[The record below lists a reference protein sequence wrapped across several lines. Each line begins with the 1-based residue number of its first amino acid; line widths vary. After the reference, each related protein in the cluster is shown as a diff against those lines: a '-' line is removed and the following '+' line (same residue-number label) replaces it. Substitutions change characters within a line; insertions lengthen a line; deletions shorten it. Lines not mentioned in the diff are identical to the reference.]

1 MATKSLSEDSI
12 FTVEQANAM
21 LPLVRAITT
30 DLVAR
35 FAEVADRRQRLRR
48 LVAGRDLESGDPYTT
63 ELVQIQE
70 ELDKEIRE
78 LEGYKEELRQL
89 GVELKSPSEGL
100 VDFPSRLD
108 DRPVYLCWQLGEP
121 EVMYWHPKDV
131 GFAGRQPLPAT
142 VAADSMESEY

>member
-1 MATKSLSEDSI
+1 MDTKPLKKDDV

-35 FAEVADRRQRLRR
+35 FQEVADRRQRLRR
-48 LVAGRDLESGDPYTT
+48 LVAGRDLESGDPYTS

-70 ELDKEIRE
+70 ELNKEVGE
-78 LEGYKEELRQL
+78 LEGYMDELRQL

-100 VDFPSRLD
+100 VDFPARLD
-108 DRPVYLCWQLGEP
+108 GRPVYLCWQLGEP
-121 EVMYWHPKDV
+121 EVMYWHPRDG
-131 GFAGRQPLPAT
+131 GFAGRKPLPAV
-142 VAADSMESEY
+142 VAADSMEAEI